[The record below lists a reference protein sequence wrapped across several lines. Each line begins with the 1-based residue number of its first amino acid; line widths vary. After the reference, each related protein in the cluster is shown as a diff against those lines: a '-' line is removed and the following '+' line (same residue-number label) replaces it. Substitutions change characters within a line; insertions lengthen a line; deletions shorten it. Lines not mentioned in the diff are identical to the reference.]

1 MLGLYN
7 NQKVIMKADVGLSHT
22 ISSHFRDMTPEA
34 AAQYSTTT
42 TDMRHAMTR
51 YYHLGHQVVD
61 AVIRECDA
69 NADTKLSYNEAIHCW
84 HMVDKRE
91 SLIMLQ
97 LADNP
102 AIPTLYG
109 TCHNLLVIEYAPTD
123 PFTNIPKH
131 TEYRSWDFRAKLA
144 QGLIEMVKSLEN
156 TSPNK
161 TLHLCDF
168 QEANFGVLKSENGES
183 DYIVKSID
191 NDLSIFKY
199 QYRPEKILAYMYG
212 DGLCED
218 DNACW
223 FVDCMSTCNK
233 EVGKCSGV
241 LTSNNLQVNVGTY
254 VQYTPLYL

>member
-7 NQKVIMKADVGLSHT
+7 NQKVIMKADLAFGYT
-22 ISSHFRDMTPEA
+22 ISSHFNDMTPEA

-42 TDMRHAMTR
+42 SDMRHIMTR

-84 HMVDKRE
+84 HMVDEQE
-91 SLIMLQ
+91 SLVMLQ
-97 LADNP
+97 LAGNP

-109 TCHNLLVIEYAPTD
+109 TCHNLFVMEYAPTD
-123 PFTNIPKH
+123 PFTNIPKI

-144 QGLIEMVKSLEN
+144 LGLIEMVKSLQQP
-156 TSPNK
+156 SPNK

-168 QEANFGVLKSENGES
+168 QEANFGVLKKENG
-183 DYIVKSID
+183 DYMVMSID
-191 NDLSIFKY
+191 NDISLF
-199 QYRPEKILAYMYG
+199 Q
-212 DGLCED
+212 D
-218 DNACW
+218 DLVNNIEADKKVSCGTDKECY
-223 FVDCMSTCNK
+223 FLDCISTCNK

-241 LTSNNLQVNVGTY
+241 LTSNNLQVNIIL
-254 VQYTPLYL
+254 P